1 RPTDRGSQSL
11 VRGTPPAHT
20 LSKEKRG
27 SRSGLPLSCAARTF
41 PRRGTPARGGGG
53 HLDRTAA
60 LSATARRRGSGRR
73 WDVPATPAVPD
84 AAAKTAA
91 KKTPAKPKDAAAAGH
106 AESGIESAK
115 RRLHRLALDVHD
127 GAMQNLA
134 VIGFSLGDL
143 RRKLT
148 ALVPADQ
155 QAGIDAGMEQI
166 GAELGRV
173 ESDLRS
179 LISALEHGGV
189 TSVPVVDAVEMEI
202 EEFERRSAVAPEL
215 IVSGDVR
222 TETDSQRIALQS
234 ITRSALANVAKHAA
248 AQTVT
253 VRLIGAPD
261 SVTLVIE
268 DDGRG

>member
-1 RPTDRGSQSL
+1 
-11 VRGTPPAHT
+11 
-20 LSKEKRG
+20 
-27 SRSGLPLSCAARTF
+27 
-41 PRRGTPARGGGG
+41 
-53 HLDRTAA
+53 
-60 LSATARRRGSGRR
+60 
-73 WDVPATPAVPD
+73 VPATPAVPD

-127 GAMQNLA
+127 GPMQNLA

-268 DDGRG
+268 DDGRGFDPTRPPKKGHFGLKGMRERVAMLGGTFDVESRPGGPTRITATLEVWRPPAPE